1 MRDLQPVWWKNVLKK
16 SPIKH
21 DFVRFGS
28 IFDPAVIL
36 SCEMKLL
43 QKWFKSLLNQ
53 FMISKILSPNQCDSI
68 LLEFRSSVDNK
79 LKKYRAQFKE
89 FDENHDWLDDFCFN
103 QVFAKNYT
111 DLPFVIKVVLTLS
124 HDQAFSE
131 QQFSINNTVLDNN
144 MKEESIVARKH
155 IIDHVRN
162 KSWCHIPL
170 K

>member
-1 MRDLQPVWWKNVLKK
+1 MTLLDL
-16 SPIKH
+16 
-21 DFVRFGS
+21 VRF
-28 IFDPAVIL
+28 L
-36 SCEMKLL
+36 
-43 QKWFKSLLNQ
+43 
-53 FMISKILSPNQCDSI
+53 I
-68 LLEFRSSVDNK
+68 LLSFYHVKWSYCRNDLNHFWINLWYPKFCHQINAIPSCWSS
-79 LKKYRAQFKE
+79 RAKVKE
-89 FDENHDWLDDFCFN
+89 FDENRVWLDDFCFY